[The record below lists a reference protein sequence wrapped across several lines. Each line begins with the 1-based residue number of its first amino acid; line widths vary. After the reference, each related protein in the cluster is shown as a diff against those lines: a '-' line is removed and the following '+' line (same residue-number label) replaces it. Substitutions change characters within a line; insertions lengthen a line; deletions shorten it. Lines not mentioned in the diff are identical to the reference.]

1 MGVVLVVGLAVN
13 QIILVVDAALERRCA
28 PGVERGWRRLGGAD
42 VVAACA
48 DRVGMVTLVTL
59 TTLASLVPMAVGTD
73 PDEMFGAI
81 ALATVGGTLG
91 GTLAALVSVPALLVG
106 WRGRRKKRKGAGG
119 GD

>member
-1 MGVVLVVGLAVN
+1 
-13 QIILVVDAALERRCA
+13 
-28 PGVERGWRRLGGAD
+28 
-42 VVAACA
+42 
-48 DRVGMVTLVTL
+48 MVTLVTL

-91 GTLAALVSVPALLVG
+91 GTIAALVTVPALLVG
-106 WRGRRKKRKGAGG
+106 WRGWKRRRVGARG